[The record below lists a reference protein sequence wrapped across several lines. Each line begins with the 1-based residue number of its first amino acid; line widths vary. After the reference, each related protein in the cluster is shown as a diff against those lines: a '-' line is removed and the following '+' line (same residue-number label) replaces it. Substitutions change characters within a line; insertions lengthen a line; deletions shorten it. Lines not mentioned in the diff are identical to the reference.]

1 MVANPYTTLG
11 VDSKASQ
18 DEIKAAYRKLAKKLH
33 PDLNPG
39 NKKTESQF
47 KDISSAYEQIGTPE
61 DRAKFDQGQV
71 EAEAAKQYAGN
82 SRGPFYSQTQ
92 HGGGRYTSQF
102 GGIDEDILSSIFSQ
116 MGRQGA
122 GGFQGPPGDELYQM
136 EIDFK
141 DSILGG
147 EREIALPSGKKFRVK
162 IPPGVESGTKLRFSG
177 RGEPSAP
184 GAPSG
189 DVYVQLNVKPSPTFK
204 RIGKDLEVEIPVS
217 FSDAILGGEVKV
229 PTIDGSILMNIPP
242 NVSSGQKLRAK
253 GKGVFDPVTNSRGDQ
268 IAILKVKMPENV
280 DAEFRK
286 AVEDWSKRQTKES
299 V

>member
-1 MVANPYTTLG
+1 MAANPYTALG
-11 VDSKASQ
+11 VDAKASQ
-18 DEIKAAYRKLAKKLH
+18 DEIKSAYRKLAKKFH

-39 NKKTESQF
+39 NKKAESQF
-47 KDISSAYEQIGTPE
+47 KDISSAYDQIGTAD
-61 DRAKFDQGQV
+61 DRANFDRGQV
-71 EAEAAKQYAGN
+71 EAEAAKQYARN
-82 SRGPFYSQTQ
+82 SRGPFYSETQ
-92 HGGGRYTSQF
+92 AGGGRYTSQF

-116 MGRQGA
+116 MGRRGQ
-122 GGFQGPPGDELYQM
+122 GGFQGPHEDELYQM

-141 DSILGG
+141 DSVLGG

-162 IPPGVESGTKLRFSG
+162 IPPGVESGTKLRFAGKGS
-177 RGEPSAP
+177 STAP
-184 GAPSG
+184 GAPI
-189 DVYVQLNVKPSPTFK
+189 DVYVQLNVKPSLTFR
-204 RIGKDLEVEIPVS
+204 RIGKDLEVELPVS

-253 GKGVFDPVTNSRGDQ
+253 GKGVLDPVTNTRGDQ
-268 IAILKVKMPENV
+268 IAVLKIKMPEKV

-286 AVEDWSKRQTKES
+286 AVEDWSKRQAKES

>member
-1 MVANPYTTLG
+1 MATNPYTALG
-11 VDSKASQ
+11 VDTKSSQ
-18 DEIKAAYRKLAKKLH
+18 DEIKSAYRNLAKKFH

-39 NKKTESQF
+39 NKKAESQF
-47 KDISSAYEQIGTPE
+47 KEINSAYEQIGTVE
-61 DRAKFDQGQV
+61 ERAKYDRGQA
-71 EAEAAKQYAGN
+71 EAEEAKQYAGN

-92 HGGGRYTSQF
+92 QGGGRYTSQF
-102 GGIDEDILSSIFSQ
+102 EGIDEDILNSIFSQ
-116 MGRQGA
+116 MGRQRT
-122 GGFQGPPGDELYQM
+122 GGFQGPAEDELYQM

-162 IPPGVESGTKLRFSG
+162 IPSGVESGTKLRFAG
-177 RGEPSAP
+177 KGEPSAP
-184 GAPSG
+184 GAPPG
-189 DVYVQLNVKPSPTFK
+189 DVYVQLNVKPSLTFK
-204 RIGKDLEVEIPVS
+204 RLGKDLEVEISVP

-242 NVSSGQKLRAK
+242 NVSSGQKLRVK
-253 GKGVFDPVTNSRGDQ
+253 GKGVLDPATNSRGDQ
-268 IAILKVKMPENV
+268 IAILKIKMPENV

-286 AVEDWSKRQTKES
+286 AVEDWRNRQAKES

>member
-1 MVANPYTTLG
+1 MAADPYTTLG

-39 NKKTESQF
+39 NKKAESQF
-47 KDISSAYEQIGTPE
+47 KDISSAYDQIGTAE
-61 DRAKFDQGQV
+61 DRAKYDRGQV
-71 EAEAAKQYAGN
+71 EAEAAKQYAR
-82 SRGPFYSQTQ
+82 SQRGPFYSQTQ
-92 HGGGRYTSQF
+92 HGGGRYSNQF
-102 GGIDEDILSSIFSQ
+102 EGIDEDILSSIFSQ
-116 MGRQGA
+116 MGRRGQ
-122 GGFQGPPGDELYQM
+122 GGFQSPPEDELYQM

-162 IPPGVESGTKLRFSG
+162 IPPGVESGTKLRFAG
-177 RGEPSAP
+177 KGEPSAP
-184 GAPSG
+184 GVPPG
-189 DVYVQLNVKPSPTFK
+189 DVYVQLNVKPSPTF
-204 RIGKDLEVEIPVS
+204 RRNGKDLEVELPVS

-253 GKGVFDPVTNSRGDQ
+253 GKGVLDPVTNSRGDQ
-268 IAILKVKMPENV
+268 IAILKIKMPEKV

-286 AVEDWSKRQTKES
+286 AVEDWSKRQAKES